1 MLLKEEQE
9 ELCKLYLKYQA
20 EYNQTHD
27 KDILWNHIRPL
38 LVDMISNTAKK
49 LSKGHYIADFEHRVE
64 YQTDRVIKRYLD
76 NPDYNRELPMTIAH
90 WEAVNMLYASGHD
103 KLVGNYDHDLEY
115 ENASYYEDEEDTKIV
130 DIGGNRIVMDYGTK
144 EFYFIKEGEN
154 SNVIIE
160 ALEEQCW
167 QLTNK

>member
-1 MLLKEEQE
+1 MLLKEEQK

-27 KDILWNHIRPL
+27 KDILWNNIRPL

-64 YQTDRVIKRYLD
+64 AQADRVIKRYID

-103 KLVGNYDHDLEY
+103 KLVGNYDHDLDY
-115 ENASYYEDEEDTKIV
+115 ETATYVENDNTKIIDV
-130 DIGGNRIVMDYGTK
+130 GNNRIVMDYNTK

-154 SNVIIE
+154 SEEIVKG
-160 ALEEQCW
+160 LESSSW
-167 QLTNK
+167 KLTNK